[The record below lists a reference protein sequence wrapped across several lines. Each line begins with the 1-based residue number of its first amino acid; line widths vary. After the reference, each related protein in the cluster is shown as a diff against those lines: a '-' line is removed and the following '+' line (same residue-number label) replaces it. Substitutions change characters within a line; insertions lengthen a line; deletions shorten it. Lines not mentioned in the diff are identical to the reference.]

1 MDRTPDEIEAL
12 TTAEL
17 GRIRDPARRAR
28 AAAILTEP
36 RVQSIGWDYDVPG
49 ERLDCWVVGLRG
61 DRQLAVVYCEAG
73 FGPELPWGFVF
84 PDEDSAGMA
93 SQWHASLEEALAA
106 AGVLDDSSPTA
117 AG

>member
-12 TTAEL
+12 TTAQL

-28 AAAILTEP
+28 AAAILTKP
-36 RVQSIGWDYDVPG
+36 RGQSIGWDYDVPG
-49 ERLDCWVVGLRG
+49 ERIDCWLVGLRSDG
-61 DRQLAVVYCEAG
+61 QLAVVYCEEG
-73 FGPELPWGFVF
+73 FGPELPWGFVV

-93 SQWHASLEEALAA
+93 SQWHASLEETLAA
-106 AGVLDDSSPTA
+106 AGLLDDSSPTA